1 MCAIAG
7 CVNRD
12 NKVVD
17 PAVLARMTSTLT
29 HRGPDGE
36 GLLVD
41 GPVALGHRRLSIID
55 LGGGAQPMANEDE
68 SIWVTYNGEIY
79 NEPGLRRSLIE
90 RGHVFRSQS
99 DTECLVHLY

>member
-1 MCAIAG
+1 MCGIAG
-7 CVNRD
+7 FVNREGE
-12 NKVVD
+12 VVD
-17 PAVLARMTSTLT
+17 PAVLARMTSTLA

-36 GLLVD
+36 GFLVD

-55 LGGGAQPMANEDE
+55 LAGGAQPMANEDQ

-79 NEPGLRRSLIE
+79 NEPELRKALIA

-99 DTECLVHLY
+99 DTEC